1 MKFGVDYTPS
11 HGWFHSWLNPDW
23 SSIDNDLK
31 QIADLGMDH
40 VRIFPIWPY
49 LQPNRTWINMKGVD
63 DVRRVVHMAG
73 EHGLD
78 AYVDVFQGHLSSFDF
93 LPSWLVTWHKGN
105 MFTDPDAVTSERE
118 LITVMAD
125 ELSKED
131 AFKGL
136 TLGNEVNQLSDRPH
150 PTKMTATSEQIDA
163 WLDTLLPAAKRGD
176 ALSLYS
182 VNDGTWFI
190 DGHPFTPVQSAT
202 KGDLTTI
209 HSWVFNGIGQGYGD
223 KSEECY
229 SYALYLAEL
238 AKAFGP
244 ADRPVWLQE
253 VGAPENVLATEDT
266 PEFCRRAVTK
276 ALDCPN
282 LWGITWWCSHD
293 VPSTLAD
300 FPQLEY
306 SLGLF
311 DEHGNLKPIGRE
323 FGELA
328 KQYRDMK
335 PADAKSVAVVVDVD
349 DTGNPVHRGS
359 LGPGGSLCDLWM
371 KLEVAGRRP
380 TIVTSAVASDA
391 DELRRRGIDEIHRDT
406 APYQARFYSAVSD
419 PAFESVD

>member
-11 HGWFHSWLNPDW
+11 HGWFHSWLDPDW
-23 SSIDNDLK
+23 ESIDNDLR

-40 VRIFPIWPY
+40 VRIFPVWPY
-49 LQPNRTWINMKGVD
+49 LQPNRTWINRKGVE
-63 DVRRVVHMAG
+63 DVRRVVHIAG

-105 MFTDPDAVTSERE
+105 MFTDPDAVGSERE
-118 LITVMAD
+118 LIEIMTD
-125 ELSKED
+125 ELSKET

-150 PTKMTATSEQIDA
+150 PTKMTATPDQIDS
-163 WLDTLLPAAKRGD
+163 WLDTLLPAAKRDGSM
-176 ALSLYS
+176 ALYS
-182 VNDGTWFI
+182 VNDGVWFI

-209 HSWVFNGIGQGYGD
+209 HSWVFNGIAQGYGD

-266 PEFCRRAVTK
+266 PEFCRRAVEK

-282 LWGITWWCSHD
+282 LWGVTWWCSHD
-293 VPSTLAD
+293 VPSSMAD

-311 DEHGNLKPIGRE
+311 DETGKLKPIGRE
-323 FGELA
+323 FGNLA
-328 KQYRDMK
+328 KQYRDMQ
-335 PADAKSVAVVVDVD
+335 PAAAKNVAVVVDVD
-349 DTGNPVHRGS
+349 ETGNPVNRGA
-359 LGPGGSLCDLWM
+359 LGPGGSICDLWM
-371 KLEVAGRRP
+371 KLEVDGKRP
-380 TIVTSAVASDA
+380 TIVTSTVAA
-391 DELRRRGIDEIHRDT
+391 DPAELAARGITELHRDA
-406 APYQARFYSAVSD
+406 APYKARFYSAVSD
-419 PAFESVD
+419 PAFESVE